1 MDRKMKRGW
10 QVASVALVATFAF
23 FAFESFQLSLRDALG
38 PGPGFFPFWLGM
50 LGVVLAAILLTQLHL
65 DRVDLGIEALVFD
78 RAGVRNAVLVLVG
91 LIVATALLEV
101 VGFRLSMLLLIPYL
115 LVILGVRN
123 WVAIGIC
130 AVAGSFGVFHV
141 FFDLLKVPL
150 SAGIF
155 GF

>member
-1 MDRKMKRGW
+1 MKRGW
-10 QVASVALVATFAF
+10 QAATVALIVVFGF
-23 FAFESFQLSLRDALG
+23 FAFESFHLSLRDALG

-50 LGVVLAAILLTQLHL
+50 LGAVLAVFLLTQLHL
-65 DRVDLGIEALVFD
+65 DRVDLGTEALVFD

-115 LVILGVRN
+115 LLVLGVRN
-123 WVAIGIC
+123 WVAVGIC
-130 AVAGSFGVFHV
+130 AVAGSFGVYYV

-150 SAGIF
+150 PVGIF
-155 GF
+155 GI